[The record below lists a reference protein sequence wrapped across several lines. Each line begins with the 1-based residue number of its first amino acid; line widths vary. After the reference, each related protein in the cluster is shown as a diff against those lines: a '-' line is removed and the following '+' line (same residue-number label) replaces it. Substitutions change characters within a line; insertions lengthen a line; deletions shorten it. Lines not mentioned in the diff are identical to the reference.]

1 MENNNRIAS
10 LSITLTQPR
19 QTPKNEF
26 GAVLARTAQEV
37 VTTGAGLVG
46 RVIPGAPVLSAAVS
60 SISSV
65 ASTVGSVSTTVP
77 STGGATVPIPGVSGT
92 TGGTSGTG
100 TAGGTAGKG
109 EAWDLLEAQKLM
121 AAEGQKFNM
130 AYLQLQNE
138 MQRESREHNAVS
150 NIMKVRH
157 DSAKAAINNI
167 R

>member
-1 MENNNRIAS
+1 MENNHRIAS
-10 LSITLTQPR
+10 MSVTPTLPR

-26 GAVLARTAQEV
+26 GEVLARTAQEV
-37 VTTGAGLVG
+37 VKTGVG
-46 RVIPGAPVLSAAVS
+46 IIGGMIPGGPVMSAAVS

-65 ASTVGSVSTTVP
+65 VSSVP
-77 STGGATVPIPGVSGT
+77 STSASITPVPSAGGVVGTNGPGATGGT
-92 TGGTSGTG
+92 TGRGD
-100 TAGGTAGKG
+100 
-109 EAWDLLEAQKLM
+109 AWDMLEAQRLM
-121 AAEGQKFNM
+121 AQEGQKFNV

-138 MQRESREHNAVS
+138 MQRESREHNAIS

>member
-1 MENNNRIAS
+1 MENNHRIAS
-10 LSITLTQPR
+10 MSVTPTLPR

-26 GAVLARTAQEV
+26 GEVFARTAQEV
-37 VTTGAGLVG
+37 VKTGVGLIG
-46 RVIPGAPVLSAAVS
+46 GMLPGGPVMSAAVS

-65 ASTVGSVSTTVP
+65 ASSVP
-77 STGGATVPIPGVSGT
+77 STNASITPLPGTGGV
-92 TGGTSGTG
+92 TGGTSGPGAT
-100 TAGGTAGKG
+100 GGTTGRG
-109 EAWDLLEAQKLM
+109 DAWDMLEAQRLM
-121 AAEGQKFNM
+121 AQEGQKFNV

-138 MQRESREHNAVS
+138 MQRESREHNAIS

>member
-1 MENNNRIAS
+1 MNADNRIPS
-10 LSITLTQPR
+10 LTITHTIAR

-26 GAVLARTAQEV
+26 GTVLARAANEV
-37 VTTGAGLVG
+37 VRTGAGFVG
-46 RVIPGAPVLSAAVS
+46 GMIPAGPIVSAAISSTRTVVSTVAPTGGVVSKSMPGA
-60 SISSV
+60 
-65 ASTVGSVSTTVP
+65 
-77 STGGATVPIPGVSGT
+77 GGADLPGGPGGAAGSGD
-92 TGGTSGTG
+92 
-100 TAGGTAGKG
+100 
-109 EAWDLLEAQKLM
+109 AWDLLEAQRALS
-121 AAEGQKFNM
+121 ADGQKFNV